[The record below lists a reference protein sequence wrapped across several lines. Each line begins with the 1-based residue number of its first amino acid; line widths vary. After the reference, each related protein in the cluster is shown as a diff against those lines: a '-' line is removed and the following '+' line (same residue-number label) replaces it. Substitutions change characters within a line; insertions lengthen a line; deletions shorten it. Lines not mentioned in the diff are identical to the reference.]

1 MNNMKRK
8 KVFTKKENRTPYT
21 YTVVKEAPAFFTDI
35 LVPDREKYMND
46 YCVIHPNLLDK
57 TLSVVVDIR
66 KKREGRLL
74 KNNPDVVRI
83 CNAIKGK
90 YDRVRYKAAIWGESG
105 KFFADILIEHENN
118 VFCVVSK
125 ELDMSVSKIKWFWK
139 VLEEVFPNKTVKV
152 IPLEAE
158 AARKSSHSFQQLL
171 LDTIK

>member
-1 MNNMKRK
+1 MGFDDLQIYKYPFNSLSCFNYIYRFYKIIDNMFAMRK
-8 KVFTKKENRTPYT
+8 
-21 YTVVKEAPAFFTDI
+21 VV
-35 LVPDREKYMND
+35 LV
-46 YCVIHPNLLDK
+46 PNLLDK

-74 KNNPDVVRI
+74 KTNPDVVRI

-90 YDRVRYKAAIWGESG
+90 YDRVRYKAAIWGKSG
-105 KFFADILIEHENN
+105 KFFADILIENENN

-125 ELDMSVSKIKWFWK
+125 LSDMSVSKIKWFWK
-139 VLEEVFPNKTVKV
+139 VLEEVFPNKTIKV